1 MSANIKAKPFA
12 ISKQGKFKSKWLKTF
27 PLVILALAD
36 VAVFA
41 IPSYMENFLP
51 NVYSYLG
58 LHASE
63 YSQGKALYG
72 YLSIPCYILGVYIGD
87 KFKSKY
93 LIGAALGLITILA
106 TWYMTLPFINALT
119 GNKPLVKYQLYVI
132 FCFYSFAKSGLFW
145 APLWKLVKNNDTE
158 DLVGAAKEQKVG
170 KNNGIQG
177 SLNGLFG
184 LTLAGIGILL
194 LTLNKNKTLPNIV
207 VNNYQISSGFF
218 VLVSLYLVCLISATI
233 MVFAVI
239 KEPKVTD
246 KSFSLKAMFLLLK
259 NWQIWALGILV
270 LGVYMLQMGLS
281 SYINYLDNIFLVGAV
296 VVSIIGIFRTY
307 VMRFLI
313 SPFAGRAADKSH
325 SYILWM
331 CIGLFLGI
339 ILILIAI
346 ILPGFKNDFR
356 QWAIEEPY
364 NWRVIAIKVA
374 ACLNL
379 IILGAL
385 TWAVVT
391 IRWSPIATEMKVPNY
406 QYAAVVN
413 IISIIAF
420 TPDAFFQQ
428 VKAKIEA
435 KHYEVIINPNG
446 DAIRIANQTGNQII
460 LAIGA
465 GMGIIALIFGIVLYI
480 KLHKTNYW
488 SQKRHNKGV

>member
-1 MSANIKAKPFA
+1 MKLNS
-12 ISKQGKFKSKWLKTF
+12 ISKSKVRVFKSKWLKTF

-41 IPSYMENFLP
+41 IPSYMENFVP

-72 YLSIPCYILGVYIGD
+72 YLSIPCYILGMYIGD
-87 KFKSKY
+87 KFKSKH
-93 LIGAALGLITILA
+93 LIGAALALITILA
-106 TWYMTLPFINALT
+106 TWYMMLPFINAWT
-119 GNKPLVKYQLYVI
+119 GNRILVKYQLYAL

-145 APLWKLVKNNDTE
+145 APLWKLVKNNDTA
-158 DLVGAAKEQKVG
+158 DLVGIAKEQKVG

-184 LTLAGIGILL
+184 LILAGVGILL
-194 LTLNKNKTLPNIV
+194 LTLNANEILPNIV

-218 VLVSLYLVCLISATI
+218 ILVSLYLVCLVSATV
-233 MVFAVI
+233 MVFLFI
-239 KEPKVTD
+239 EEKKSTD
-246 KSFSLKAMFLLLK
+246 KSFSLKEMFKLLK

-307 VMRFLI
+307 VMRFII

-339 ILILIAI
+339 LLILIAI

-356 QWAIEEPY
+356 QWALEEPY
-364 NWRVIAIKVA
+364 NWRVIAIKIA

-391 IRWSPIATEMKVPNY
+391 IRWSPISTEMKVSNH
-406 QYAAVVN
+406 QYAAAVN

-420 TPDAFFQQ
+420 TPDSFFQQ
-428 VKAKIEA
+428 VKAKIES

-446 DAIRIANQTGNQII
+446 DSIHIANQTGNQII
-460 LAIGA
+460 LGIAV
-465 GMGIIALIFGIVLYI
+465 GMGIIALIFGIALYL
-480 KLHKTNYW
+480 KLHKTNY
-488 SQKRHNKGV
+488 QNLKGYSRTK